1 MCCVKY
7 WVAWLE
13 RNADSI
19 TPPDR
24 HGGVSAFFA
33 LFTVHFPVRHAR
45 VQRDRHA
52 HRAILLAALALLRRV
67 MYALL
72 MQRWCQQAYCICVL
86 SADACVPWLCTLL
99 LLVWSD
105 AIRL

>member
-1 MCCVKY
+1 MPTALHHQTGMAECLRFLRC
-7 WVAWLE
+7 
-13 RNADSI
+13 SPSTFQSG
-19 TPPDR
+19 TP
-24 HGGVSAFFA
+24 VFKV
-33 LFTVHFPVRHAR
+33 TAR